1 MRLQKRSVDAAAPK
15 DKRYTLWD
23 SDLGGFGVR
32 VEVSG
37 VKSYVVRYRPG
48 SGGRSAPLRQVVI
61 GRHGELTPDQARRE
75 AERLIGSVRLGAD
88 PAAQRSEERA
98 GLTVR
103 ELGDLFLKT
112 HVEAKRKP
120 ATLRNY
126 KALLN
131 QYVYPAIGT
140 KRAAEVKRIEIA
152 RLHFDMARV
161 PQQANRMLATLKS
174 MYSFAER
181 RGLTA
186 DNFNPARRIEMYPEK
201 ARERFLKA
209 SEIEKIGVAIRAAV
223 QGRVADPRHP
233 GKPASIT
240 PFAAAALRLLMFTG
254 CRVSEI
260 IKLRWEDYDAE
271 RGLLMLPDSKTGR
284 KVVVLN
290 GPAVE
295 ELEHLPRSAS
305 NPFVIQGKKAGAAM
319 TDIDRPWRIVLH
331 HAGLKGVRLHDL
343 RHTFASVGAGA
354 SLGLPIVGKLLG
366 HTQASTTARY
376 AHLDSDPLRRAS
388 ELIAGR
394 IAASL
399 DGGQE

>member
-1 MRLQKRSVDAAAPK
+1 M
-15 DKRYTLWD
+15 
-23 SDLGGFGVR
+23 
-32 VEVSG
+32 
-37 VKSYVVRYRPG
+37 
-48 SGGRSAPLRQVVI
+48 
-61 GRHGELTPDQARRE
+61 
-75 AERLIGSVRLGAD
+75 IGSVRLGAD

-174 MYSFAER
+174 MYSVAER

-201 ARERFLKA
+201 ARERFLKT
-209 SEIEKIGVAIRAAV
+209 SEIEKIGVAIRAV
-223 QGRVADPRHP
+223 LLGSVADPRHP

-284 KVVVLN
+284 RVVVLN

-295 ELEHLPRSAS
+295 ELEHLPRSAN

-388 ELIAGR
+388 ELIGGR